1 MIAAVRRWL
10 GARELRRAERAAA
23 ARRRPSTV
31 AKKGGQVLMGPQQP
45 RPQVQ
50 TRIPGAPPRGLAA
63 ASTEVERAVRGYT
76 HVLPL
81 PESLAEE
88 LPKLTTAE
96 LGEHTRA
103 VLAEHARRSGPAAW
117 PRWTDTGE

>member
-10 GARELRRAERAAA
+10 GARELRRAELMSQ
-23 ARRRPSTV
+23 ART
-31 AKKGGQVLMGPQQP
+31 L
-45 RPQVQ
+45 
-50 TRIPGAPPRGLAA
+50 APPPRARPDQIAA

-81 PESLAEE
+81 PEALAEE
-88 LPKLTTAE
+88 LPQLTNAE

-103 VLAEHARRSGPAAW
+103 VLAEHARRTGPAAW
-117 PRWTDTGE
+117 PRWSDTGE